1 MKPLPHTLKLL
12 NVAQRVIWFKEP
24 PDALSNPYHFLAH
37 VMTYGSMEDIKIVHD
52 IIEDEGFREALEHAP
67 PGIFDPRSWA
77 YFNLKYG
84 RHPVPPLPKR
94 TLSKQAPDL

>member
-1 MKPLPHTLKLL
+1 
-12 NVAQRVIWFKEP
+12 
-24 PDALSNPYHFLAH
+24 
-37 VMTYGSMEDIKIVHD
+37 MTYSSMEDIKIVHD